1 MMIVVKDEIIINNI
15 MLIINLPLSEIKTEN
30 KVYLDLLI

>member
-15 MLIINLPLSEIKTEN
+15 MLIINLPLSGIKTEN
-30 KVYLDLLI
+30 KVCLDLLI